1 MRIKFTLEESEV
13 VYKISQNPSKS
24 TILSVAESN
33 ALLTANSKL
42 KAAILLEIEANE
54 VRLSRVIED
63 LEKSG
68 YGSEEL
74 ISKLNAAKDTVE
86 TKNITK
92 RNSINKK

>member
-13 VYKISQNPSKS
+13 VYKVIQNPSKGIIL
-24 TILSVAESN
+24 TIAESN

-54 VRLSRVIED
+54 VKLSRVIED

-74 ISKLNAAKDTVE
+74 INKLNSAKDDVQ
-86 TKNITK
+86 TKNTTK
-92 RNSINKK
+92 RNSINK